1 MEKEA
6 INAGR
11 RRRRRCRQT
20 RACARARWGCQHQI
34 APPRRA
40 SRREYVVGFTR
51 FNRERRL
58 FFVFFGVISSFP
70 PFSVGAV
77 EAGVMHCGFCGLSSF
92 ILSDSE
98 VEPLNIGPNIAPRY
112 NDVNL
117 HPNFFCHFECV
128 ITRRTVRRKELFV

>member
-1 MEKEA
+1 M
-6 INAGR
+6 
-11 RRRRRCRQT
+11 
-20 RACARARWGCQHQI
+20 
-34 APPRRA
+34 
-40 SRREYVVGFTR
+40 GFTR

-98 VEPLNIGPNIAPRY
+98 VLYTHRKQRGDKKMTRIYPL
-112 NDVNL
+112 L
-117 HPNFFCHFECV
+117 
-128 ITRRTVRRKELFV
+128 